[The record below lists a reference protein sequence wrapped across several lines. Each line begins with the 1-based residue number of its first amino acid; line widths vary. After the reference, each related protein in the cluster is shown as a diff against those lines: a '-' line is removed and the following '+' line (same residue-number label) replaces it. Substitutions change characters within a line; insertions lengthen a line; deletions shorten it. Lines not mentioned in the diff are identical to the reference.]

1 MNPSNF
7 LGLMKEKEE
16 RDEFAYKSDDDEEEE
31 EEKEEVGEENE
42 TIEGKIFYSLEVT
55 STYTCI
61 HVCI

>member
-42 TIEGKIFYSLEVT
+42 TVEGKIFYSLEVT
-55 STYTCI
+55 ST
-61 HVCI
+61 